1 MPNPEVLKKTKMI
14 CTMGPATDRDGVVEA
29 LIANGMNVARLNFSH
44 GDHEEHAGRIARI
57 KKARRDAG
65 IAVAIMLDTKGP
77 EIRTG
82 VLKDNKVTLAEG
94 ETITIT
100 TEDIEGDAGRISVS
114 YKGLPGDLAV
124 GNTIL
129 IDDGLI
135 ELTVTAIKG
144 EDILCR
150 IDNGGELGSR
160 KSINIPGV
168 AINLPG
174 LTEKDEADLKFGVAQ
189 GIDFVAASFIRKPQD
204 VIAIRK
210 VLDLAGGEHVQIIS
224 KIESQEGVDNIQRII
239 TVSDGIMVAR
249 GDLGV
254 EIPAEDVPL
263 VQKNIIQRCNIVGKP
278 VITATQMLDSM
289 IRNPRPTRA
298 EVGDVANAVF
308 DGTDA
313 VMLSGETAAGDYPV
327 EACRTMARIVR
338 KTENSKTY
346 HMRHHVTNGERT
358 VTNAVCSAVVNMVD
372 NLDIRAIIAATS
384 GGYTPRMLSKYR
396 PDCLIAAVSDN
407 MKTVRRCCLQWGVYC
422 IYIPKITEIED
433 LVSDVN
439 RILEVMGIVKVG
451 DLVIASAGLPFGIQ
465 GNTNTIRVRT
475 VGNAILS
482 GMGVGD
488 RMVTGFARFVTP
500 DTLDDFNE
508 GDIVVTRVITPGI
521 YGAIEKAAA
530 VITSETGF
538 NTEADHVAKDYG
550 IPVIKGVQKATSV
563 IEEGKLITVDPLN
576 GMIYQG
582 AVRNKRI

>member
-1 MPNPEVLKKTKMI
+1 MPNPAVLKKTKMI

-44 GDHEEHAGRIARI
+44 GDREEHARRIARI
-57 KKARRDAG
+57 KKARKDAG

-82 VLKDNKVTLAEG
+82 VLKDNKVTLTEG
-94 ETITIT
+94 EMVTIT
-100 TEDIEGDAGRISVS
+100 TDDIEGDASRISVS
-114 YKGLPGDLAV
+114 YKGLPGDLSV

-135 ELTVTAIKG
+135 EMTVTEIKG
-144 EDILCR
+144 EDIICR

-160 KSINIPGV
+160 KSMNIPGV

-210 VLDLAGGEHVQIIS
+210 VLDRAGGEYVQIIS

-239 TVSDGIMVAR
+239 TVSDGVMVAR

-263 VQKNIIQRCNIVGKP
+263 VQKNIIQRCNIVGRP

-327 EACRTMARIVR
+327 EACQTMARIVR

-346 HMRHHVTNGERT
+346 QVRHHVTNGERT